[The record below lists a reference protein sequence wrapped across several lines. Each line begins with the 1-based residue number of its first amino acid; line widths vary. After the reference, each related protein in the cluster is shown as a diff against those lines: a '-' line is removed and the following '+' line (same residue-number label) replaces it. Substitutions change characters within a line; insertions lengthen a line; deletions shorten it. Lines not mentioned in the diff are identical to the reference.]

1 MLSDP
6 LPVTLESIARAKQAC
21 EAERRQVLQVCPD
34 LTFDADGHLKRR
46 TVLTEGS
53 RIGAFIAAWTYG
65 QHETIARRHPLP
77 LQDEKEQR

>member
-1 MLSDP
+1 MAADP
-6 LPVTLESIARAKQAC
+6 FPVTPDSIARAKQAC

-53 RIGAFIAAWTYG
+53 RIGAFIAAWCYG
-65 QHETIARRHPLP
+65 ERH
-77 LQDEKEQR
+77 